1 MLLLTLTPLQKIDKI
16 KNRLTTMVDLVRG
29 PSAETD
35 KKDIEQDELE
45 ILQEAKIFLSS
56 GKAIRKQ
63 KVKHIIFADS
73 SEEGTYFSP
82 SYSHNPSSTLP
93 LIQRHNSPKNLP
105 DVPYQMTS
113 LRRLEHLG

>member
-1 MLLLTLTPLQKIDKI
+1 MLFFYLLLLTLTPLQKIDKI
-16 KNRLTTMVDLVRG
+16 KNRLTTMVDLIRG

-56 GKAIRKQ
+56 GKAIKKQ

-73 SEEGTYFSP
+73 SEEGTYFFVFS
-82 SYSHNPSSTLP
+82 
-93 LIQRHNSPKNLP
+93 
-105 DVPYQMTS
+105 
-113 LRRLEHLG
+113 